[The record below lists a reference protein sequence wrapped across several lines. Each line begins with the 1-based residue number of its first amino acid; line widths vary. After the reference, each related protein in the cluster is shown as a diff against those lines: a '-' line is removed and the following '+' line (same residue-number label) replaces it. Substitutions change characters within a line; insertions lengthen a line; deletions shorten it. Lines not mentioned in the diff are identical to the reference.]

1 MEVNWDKVVIKCK
14 KGNGN
19 MKVFISQPMNGKS
32 EVDIE
37 KSRSM
42 AVIRLKREFKERFEN
57 EDLEIINTFIK
68 DAPENVHP
76 IWYLQEMIKY
86 MQEADIFLFIEDW
99 YGYRGCKAEWYI
111 VNSYFDASNIY
122 VQFGKLAKIEQL
134 HHYICK

>member
-1 MEVNWDKVVIKCK
+1 
-14 KGNGN
+14 
-19 MKVFISQPMNGKS
+19 MKVFISQPMNGKN

-37 KSRSM
+37 KSKSM
-42 AVIRLKREFKERFEN
+42 AIFRLKREFKERFEN

-86 MQEADIFLFIEDW
+86 MQGADIFLFIEDW
-99 YGYRGCKAEWYI
+99 YDYRGCRAEWYI

-122 VQFGKLAKIEQL
+122 MQFGKLAKIEQPL
-134 HHYICK
+134 HYICK